1 MLNFKYKILRRGT
14 FVGFFLWGDINVI
27 FVIEKTMCCG
37 ETPQNM
43 QHERNTLAFARIF
56 FMG

>member
-1 MLNFKYKILRRGT
+1 M
-14 FVGFFLWGDINVI
+14 GFFLWGDINVI

-43 QHERNTLAFARIF
+43 QHERNTLAFAGSQKKFIVLK
-56 FMG
+56 